1 MASIRSPAPTLGR
14 APPESMFAGL
24 PTLAIDYAL
33 KMRTIALIMRAKGQS
48 LADVLFGQG
57 RGAVL
62 ALLYGHPGQ
71 SFYYRQ
77 IVRQLATLSP
87 GTVQRELDLLSRVGL
102 IERSATGNQ
111 VFYSANTKHPVFPEM
126 RSLVSKTVGALQ
138 VLRLAL
144 ADISQRIAIAF
155 VYGSMAR
162 QEERAESDID
172 LMVIGTANL
181 EDVLEAVEGVESS
194 VARAVNPTVYSV
206 REFKK
211 KIAEGNHFLRSV
223 LRGEK
228 LFLIGDENEL
238 TKVGGVRLAQ
248 SGTDQPR

>member
-1 MASIRSPAPTLGR
+1 MCRWSPEVP
-14 APPESMFAGL
+14 
-24 PTLAIDYAL
+24 IDYAL
-33 KMRTIALIMRAKGQS
+33 KMRTIARIMRAKGLS
-48 LADVLFGQG
+48 LADVLFGKG

-111 VFYSANTKHPVFPEM
+111 VFYSANTKHPIFPEL
-126 RSLVSKTVGALQ
+126 RSLVSKTVGTIQ

-144 ADISQRIAIAF
+144 ADISQRITTAF
-155 VYGSMAR
+155 VYGSIAR
-162 QEERAESDID
+162 QEETAESDID
-172 LMVIGTANL
+172 LMVIGTAKL
-181 EDVLEAVEGVESS
+181 EEVLEAVEEVESS
-194 VARAVNPTVYSV
+194 VGRAVNPTVYSV
-206 REFKK
+206 REFRK
-211 KIAEGNHFLRSV
+211 KIVEGNHFLTSV

-228 LFLIGDENEL
+228 VFLIGDENEL
-238 TKVGGVRLAQ
+238 TELGGVRMAQ
-248 SGTDQPR
+248 NRTDQPR